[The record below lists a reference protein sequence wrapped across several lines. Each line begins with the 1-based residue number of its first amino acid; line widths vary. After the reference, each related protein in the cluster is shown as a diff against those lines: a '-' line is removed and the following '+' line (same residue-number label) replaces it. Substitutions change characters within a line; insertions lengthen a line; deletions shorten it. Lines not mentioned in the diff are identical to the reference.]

1 LELSLTFDIES
12 FMYMCFFTILWWF
25 MVKREEFPAIVKS
38 QFRIVI
44 PKNIRESLGL
54 KIGDKIR
61 VVIIKEEKK

>member
-1 LELSLTFDIES
+1 
-12 FMYMCFFTILWWF
+12 
-25 MVKREEFPAIVKS
+25 MVKREEFPTIVKS

>member
-1 LELSLTFDIES
+1 VVSKVLC
-12 FMYMCFFTILWWF
+12 MCGFYHLWF
-25 MVKREEFPAIVKS
+25 VVQREGFPTIVKS